1 MRKNGK
7 LCKWE
12 GANNL
17 LNSVPEDNKKLACV
31 LHTKMYVKCGPF
43 CC

>member
-1 MRKNGK
+1 MRKMENYVNGG
-7 LCKWE
+7 